1 MALSSRRAAMPM
13 PCWAEHRPPER
24 RWRQRRR
31 RSRQRRRRA
40 RCGGEARALQKNYGD
55 RTVSCV
61 QGEGP
66 RCRRVRQQI
75 QQNGQRVLAIE
86 MVSANDG
93 KNASGTL
100 VLSFGLELDAAVTL
114 QVDDKPAEAPR
125 RFSTCLP
132 ASRLHRC
139 ADLRRRLDGRPARRK
154 PSQDHR
160 HGRQQRTGDH
170 LADLPQGLFSRLR
183 PRGGQG
189 DERRGHPRG
198 VPGKG
203 DNSVPSC
210 ACLA

>member
-1 MALSSRRAAMPM
+1 MPM
-13 PCWAEHRPPER
+13 LCWAEHRPPER

-125 RFSTCLP
+125 RFSTYLTAGCIVPLTFEGASLAALRAGGTLKPTAKAVNSDQVITLP
-132 ASRLHRC
+132 ISLKGFSAAFDRVV
-139 ADLRRRLDGRPARRK
+139 ARGT
-154 PSQDHR
+154 S
-160 HGRQQRTGDH
+160 
-170 LADLPQGLFSRLR
+170 
-183 PRGGQG
+183 GG
-189 DERRGHPRG
+189 GHPRG
-198 VPGKG
+198 VPGEG
-203 DNSVPSC
+203 ENSAPSC